1 MKIYSAIPSFLLI
14 KALYWLQEREFRRYL
29 SSKGQLRDQ
38 RACEMMS
45 RKSWWMSRRGWDHS
59 LSRVISLLLVSMW
72 LLGQHGGRGLISRGL
87 LYGWLPRRWIC
98 GVPASTLAA
107 VLATVLAAIR
117 GELRDLW
124 DPAGEHRLHTHN
136 HPLPSEQTPN
146 LNLFYF
152 CFFFFLSFCAFA
164 CVLVFPTSWSLVT
177 SDRMP

>member
-1 MKIYSAIPSFLLI
+1 MINEPARWCRWNHDGHRTKMRPLAIQGDF
-14 KALYWLQEREFRRYL
+14 A
-29 SSKGQLRDQ
+29 
-38 RACEMMS
+38 
-45 RKSWWMSRRGWDHS
+45 
-59 LSRVISLLLVSMW
+59 
-72 LLGQHGGRGLISRGL
+72 ISRIYMTTGTTRLEGANFKGL
-87 LYGWLPRRWIC
+87 FYGWLPRRWIS

-152 CFFFFLSFCAFA
+152 CFFFFLSFCGFA
-164 CVLVFPTSWSLVT
+164 TSWSLIT
-177 SDRMP
+177 SDRT

>member
-1 MKIYSAIPSFLLI
+1 MGGGGANF
-14 KALYWLQEREFRRYL
+14 
-29 SSKGQLRDQ
+29 KGLF
-38 RACEMMS
+38 
-45 RKSWWMSRRGWDHS
+45 
-59 LSRVISLLLVSMW
+59 
-72 LLGQHGGRGLISRGL
+72 
-87 LYGWLPRRWIC
+87 YGWFPRRWIS

-152 CFFFFLSFCAFA
+152 CFFFFLSFLCFRLSSGFA
-164 CVLVFPTSWSLVT
+164 TF
-177 SDRMP
+177 

>member
-1 MKIYSAIPSFLLI
+1 
-14 KALYWLQEREFRRYL
+14 
-29 SSKGQLRDQ
+29 
-38 RACEMMS
+38 MMS
-45 RKSWWMSRRGWDHS
+45 LMRDDVEGIMMDVATGVRPLAIQSDFATSRIYICV
-59 LSRVISLLLVSMW
+59 L
-72 LLGQHGGRGLISRGL
+72 LLGQHQGEGGYNFKGILF
-87 LYGWLPRRWIC
+87 YGWLPRRWIF

-152 CFFFFLSFCAFA
+152 YFFLFISLSFLLCFR
-164 CVLVFPTSWSLVT
+164 LRSGFVT
-177 SDRMP
+177 S

>member
-1 MKIYSAIPSFLLI
+1 MINEPARWCRGNHDGHRMRMRPLAIQGDFAYFSYLCD
-14 KALYWLQEREFRRYL
+14 YWDNTVRGGANF
-29 SSKGQLRDQ
+29 KGLF
-38 RACEMMS
+38 
-45 RKSWWMSRRGWDHS
+45 
-59 LSRVISLLLVSMW
+59 
-72 LLGQHGGRGLISRGL
+72 
-87 LYGWLPRRWIC
+87 YGWLPRRWIS

-164 CVLVFPTSWSLVT
+164 TSWSLIT
-177 SDRMP
+177 SDRTP

>member
-1 MKIYSAIPSFLLI
+1 MMDIA
-14 KALYWLQEREFRRYL
+14 RR
-29 SSKGQLRDQ
+29 
-38 RACEMMS
+38 
-45 RKSWWMSRRGWDHS
+45 WDHS
-59 LSRVISLLLVSMW
+59 LSKAISPTSRIYVTTGTTRW
-72 LLGQHGGRGLISRGL
+72 EGANFKGLF
-87 LYGWLPRRWIC
+87 YGWLPRRWIS

-164 CVLVFPTSWSLVT
+164 TSWSLIT
-177 SDRMP
+177 SDRTP